1 LAFLGG
7 EPITLSGVYLCLID
21 PLLAKRLGRDVQITG
36 DLETGYFSSEE

>member
-21 PLLAKRLGRDVQITG
+21 PLLAKRLGGDVQIS
-36 DLETGYFSSEE
+36 GYLRHRILLL